1 MRTIGAK
8 MTRVEPGLVE
18 IRLPFN
24 EALTQQHGFLHGGI
38 VTAIVDS
45 ACGYAA
51 LTLTPPGTEV
61 LAVEF
66 KVNLMSPALGEEFV
80 AIGQVLKAGKNLSF
94 SEGKV
99 FAQSEGRTPKLIAAM
114 LSTVMSRS
122 VG

>member
-1 MRTIGAK
+1 